1 MKTIAITAAALAAL
15 AAPAESFAQAA
26 PTAAVDI
33 ESLTPLAGR
42 WSYRSYAGGSEAA
55 FGDLAG
61 RRLAIRC
68 NRAVRTV
75 SIIRSSVPAATASLS
90 VWTTSLSR
98 SVPARYDT
106 SRVLT
111 ADVAIT
117 DPLLD
122 AIALSRGRFATSAL
136 GAPMAAYPSW
146 AEPGRV
152 IEDCRS

>member
-1 MKTIAITAAALAAL
+1 MKPYLIASAALAAL
-15 AAPAESFAQAA
+15 SVSCPSLAQTAQAGA
-26 PTAAVDI
+26 FNV
-33 ESLTPLAGR
+33 ENVTPLTGR

-55 FGDLAG
+55 FADAG
-61 RRLAIRC
+61 GTRLTIRC

-75 SIIRSSVPAATASLS
+75 SIMRTAVPAATGTLS
-90 VWTTSLSR
+90 VWTSALSR
-98 SVPARYDT
+98 SVSARYDL

-122 AIALSRGRFATSAL
+122 AISLSRGKFATSAL

-146 AEPGRV
+146 AEPTRV